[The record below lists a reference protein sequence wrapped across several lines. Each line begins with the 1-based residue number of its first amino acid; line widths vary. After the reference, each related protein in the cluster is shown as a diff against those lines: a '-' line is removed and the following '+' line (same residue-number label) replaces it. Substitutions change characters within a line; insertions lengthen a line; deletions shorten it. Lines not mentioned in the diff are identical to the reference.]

1 MLSRPGG
8 DTQPWLSGIRVELEV
23 GAATLESRVEAVREA
38 ELMLSPPTLQGR
50 RVRVAS
56 GTLVRA
62 AFYAP
67 AGCWVA
73 DARVVGRIIGGQ
85 EQLVLREFS
94 HWRQRQRRRTQRYP
108 RRIAFELYRD
118 DPGECPVLGCTE
130 DISAEGFSAVLNED
144 VSPRPGELVGLR
156 IYLALHQ
163 PPLSVRA
170 RIVRVQRRFGN
181 SRGRVDVA
189 LSITEIE
196 DSDRQT
202 LEECLKRSPLDS
214 RPPALAP
221 PLAVGT
227 SRTIIGTQE

>member
-1 MLSRPGG
+1 M
-8 DTQPWLSGIRVELEV
+8 
-23 GAATLESRVEAVREA
+23 
-38 ELMLSPPTLQGR
+38 
-50 RVRVAS
+50 
-56 GTLVRA
+56 
-62 AFYAP
+62 
-67 AGCWVA
+67 
-73 DARVVGRIIGGQ
+73 
-85 EQLVLREFS
+85 
-94 HWRQRQRRRTQRYP
+94 
-108 RRIAFELYRD
+108 
-118 DPGECPVLGCTE
+118 LGCTE

-189 LSITEIE
+189 LAITEIE